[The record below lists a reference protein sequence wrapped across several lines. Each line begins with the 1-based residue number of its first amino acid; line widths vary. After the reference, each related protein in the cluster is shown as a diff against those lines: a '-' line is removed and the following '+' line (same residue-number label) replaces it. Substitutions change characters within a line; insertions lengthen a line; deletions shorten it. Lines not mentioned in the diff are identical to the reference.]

1 MEVIDGWVFDYEA
14 DSLYLTAKNVWY
26 GRFTS
31 LDRKRTM
38 RVNPFRESKEE
49 VYRKI
54 DEWIKSFPEGSLVAG
69 HNILG
74 FDNWLQWREFGIV
87 PRVGKQGSDWLNGH
101 KVQFVDTYVLSQ
113 YLNPD
118 ERFHSLE
125 YLARGSEA
133 EKMDFRQALIDAG
146 MMVGNEPKGHEFTFW
161 SEIMERY
168 CDDDVSANIGVFN
181 RLWESAKRLYGTN
194 WIHPSFRQLQ
204 KDYWLYSAQA
214 YTGAP
219 FHLERAKSLV
229 AVAEAEMGK
238 LRSEVE
244 PHLPP
249 RPLKAAEQSYY
260 KIPAKPFKKD
270 GTFSATFEKWL
281 EKHNATCSK
290 PDGSDDWVIHAYDL
304 KTQLVAGAILPV
316 TLPLEI
322 DDNME
327 LKQYFLDSG
336 WKPHDDFWNFKK
348 GEDGK
353 PLRVDGKLVK
363 TTPKIAHQGKICPN
377 LEKIDGDIPK
387 KVVKFLS
394 YRNRLGVVN
403 GWINNWR
410 MEFDQRLSAEISGY
424 TPTFRVKHKTL
435 TNCPKAAP
443 EVLLGEQ
450 MRELFYAPEGYWYIG
465 TDAAALENRTV
476 ASYTT
481 KYDKG
486 KFANLVLHGDSH
498 SFNAFA
504 FFPHLHDLFDI
515 NDPTLKD
522 NPEFKPWRNKAKTG
536 AYLLAYGGGV
546 AKLASSLGLSKVDAQ
561 KSYDN
566 YWKMNEGLGKL
577 KVNIEKYYEDK
588 GRKKYIPAWDGRML
602 SARGKNILINLA
614 GQSCGAI
621 AMSLAACLMDNC
633 LGELYLDDKG
643 RPYYS
648 YKSKKVFRISL
659 IHDEYSWLAE
669 DGIQEEIRKLS
680 VDCIIKA
687 GEYMKL
693 PLPLDGEGKMS
704 FEGSWKDVH

>member
-1 MEVIDGWVFDYEA
+1 MEGWVFDYEA
-14 DSLYLTAKNVWY
+14 DNLYLLSTKAWY
-26 GRFTS
+26 VRFKS
-31 LDRKRTM
+31 LDGKRTLAIH
-38 RVNPFRESKEE
+38 PFRQPKEDTKSQIE
-49 VYRKI
+49 NWVN
-54 DEWIKSFPEGSLVAG
+54 SFPAGSLVVG

-74 FDNWLQWREFGIV
+74 FDLWVQWKLFDIV
-87 PRVGKQGSDWLNGH
+87 PAVGKKGSDWLCGH

-118 ERFHSLE
+118 SPFHSLD
-125 YLARGSEA
+125 YLSKGSEN
-133 EKMDFRQALIDAG
+133 EKMDYRNKLVELGAMTG
-146 MMVGNEPKGHEFTFW
+146 KEEKGFEFSFW
-161 SEIMERY
+161 HDLMQQY
-168 CDDDVSANIGVFN
+168 CDDDVEATLDVFN
-181 RLWESAKRLYGTN
+181 RLWSKAKTLYGDS
-194 WIHPSFRQLQ
+194 WIHKSFRQLQ
-204 KDYWLYSAQA
+204 KDFWLYSAQA

-219 FHLERAKSLV
+219 FNLEKAKALITKC
-229 AVAEAEMGK
+229 EEEMAK
-238 LRSEVE
+238 LKSEVE

-249 RPLKAAEQSYY
+249 RPLKAAEESFY

-281 EKHNATCSK
+281 EKHNAVVE
-290 PDGSDDWVIHAYDL
+290 DGVIKAYGLEVEL
-304 KTQLVAGAILPV
+304 KAGDILPV
-316 TLPLEI
+316 KLPLEI

-353 PLRVDGKLVK
+353 PLRENGKLIK

-377 LEKIDGDIPK
+377 LAKIDGEIPK

-394 YRNRLGVVN
+394 YRNRLGVVT
-403 GWINNWR
+403 GWVNNWR

-435 TNCPKAAP
+435 TNCPKASP
-443 EVLLGEQ
+443 DVLLGEE
-450 MRELFYAPEGYWYIG
+450 MRDLFYAPKGYWYVG

-481 KYDKG
+481 KYDNG
-486 KFANLVLHGDSH
+486 KFADLVLNGDSH

-504 FFPHLHDLFDI
+504 FFPHLHDKFDI

-522 NPEFKPWRNKAKTG
+522 NPDFKPYRNKAKTG

-546 AKLASSLGLSKVDAQ
+546 AKLASSLGLSKTEAQ
-561 KSYDN
+561 ASYDN
-566 YWKMNEGLGKL
+566 YWNMNEGLGKL
-577 KVNIEKYYEDK
+577 KQNIEKYFDMK
-588 GRKKYIPAWDGRML
+588 GQKKYIPAWDGRL
-602 SARGKNILINLA
+602 LCARGKNILINLA

-621 AMSLAACLMDNC
+621 AMSLAACMMDAK
-633 LGELYLDDKG
+633 LGDIRLDEKG
-643 RPYYS
+643 RPYYL
-648 YKSKKVFRISL
+648 YKGKKVFRISL
-659 IHDEYSWLAE
+659 VHDEYSWIVE
-669 DGIQEEIRKLS
+669 DGINEEIRKMS
-680 VDCIIKA
+680 VECIIKA
-687 GEYMKL
+687 GEFLEL